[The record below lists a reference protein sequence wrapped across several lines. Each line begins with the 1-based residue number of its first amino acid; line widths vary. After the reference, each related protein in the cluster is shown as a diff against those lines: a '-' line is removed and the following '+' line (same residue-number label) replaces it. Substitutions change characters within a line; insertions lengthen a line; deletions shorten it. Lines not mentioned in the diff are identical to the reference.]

1 MEDREGSAMDKLFR
15 CALCAMLLLMVA
27 LPAAA
32 APAVERMIGAMIMV
46 GFRGLEAPRDLLE
59 AIRAGRV
66 GSVILF
72 DRDRQQGEP
81 RNIASP
87 SQVRALNASLRKA
100 AGGRLLIAVDQ
111 EGGRVARLKP
121 ARGFFP
127 LPSAREMGRMSTAD
141 VRALGRKSGG
151 QMRSLGFNVDLA
163 PVVDVQRSPVS
174 PGLGDMG
181 RLFGSSPSLVT
192 EKALAFAEGLGES
205 GVIPAL
211 KHFPGLGSASKDSH
225 FDLPDVTLT
234 WDRRELMP
242 YAAAFKNGWRGLV
255 MVAHVYNRR
264 LDAVLP
270 SSLSPRVVN
279 GLLRRELGFGG
290 VVISDDLQM
299 GAVARSYGIK
309 EMARLAIDAGCDILA
324 FGNNLRYEP
333 DLHDQ
338 AFRAVMELYAEG
350 RVSKSRLEQS
360 WRRIEALKAGLH

>member
-1 MEDREGSAMDKLFR
+1 
-15 CALCAMLLLMVA
+15 
-27 LPAAA
+27 A
-32 APAVERMIGAMIMV
+32 APSAERMIGSMIMV
-46 GFRGLEAPRDLLE
+46 GFRGLEAPPDLLA

-72 DRDRQQGEP
+72 DCDRQQGEP

-87 SQVRALNASLRKA
+87 SQVRALNASLQKA

-121 ARGFFP
+121 TRGFFP
-127 LPSAREMGRMSTAD
+127 LPSAQEMGRMKSSD
-141 VRALGRKSGG
+141 VRALGRKAGA

-181 RLFGSSPSLVT
+181 RLFGAGPSLVA
-192 EKALAFAEGLGES
+192 EKALAFAGGLSES
-205 GVIPAL
+205 GIIPAL

-225 FDLPDVTLT
+225 YDLPDVTRS
-234 WDRRELMP
+234 WDRRELLP
-242 YAAAFKNGWRGLV
+242 YSAAFKNGWRGLV

-264 LDAVLP
+264 LDPALP
-270 SSLSPRVVN
+270 SSLSPRVVDD
-279 GLLRRELGFGG
+279 LLRRELGFGG

-299 GAVARSYGIK
+299 GAVAGTYGIK

-333 DLHDQ
+333 DLHDL
-338 AFRAVMELYAEG
+338 AFRAVLELYREG
-350 RVSKSRLEQS
+350 SVSKARLEQS
-360 WRRIEALKAGLH
+360 WRRIEALRTGLR

>member
-1 MEDREGSAMDKLFR
+1 MDRLFR
-15 CALCAMLLLMVA
+15 CLLCALLLLAFA

-32 APAVERMIGAMIMV
+32 APSVERMIGAMIMV
-46 GFRGLEAPRDLLE
+46 GFRGLEAPPDLLA
-59 AIRAGRV
+59 AIRGGRV

-87 SQVRALNASLRKA
+87 SQVRALNASLQKA

-127 LPSAREMGRMSTAD
+127 LPPAREMGRMDTAD
-141 VRALGRKSGG
+141 VRALGRKSGA

-181 RLFGSSPSLVT
+181 RLFGGSPSLVA
-192 EKALAFAEGLGES
+192 EKALAFADGLIGA

-211 KHFPGLGSASKDSH
+211 KHFPGLGSASRDSH
-225 FDLPDVTLT
+225 FDLPDVTRT
-234 WDRRELMP
+234 WSRQELAP
-242 YAAAFKNGWRGLV
+242 YIAAFKKNWPGLV
-255 MVAHVYNRR
+255 MVAHVYNRQ
-264 LDAVLP
+264 LDAALP

-299 GAVARSYGIK
+299 GAVAKTYGIK
-309 EMARLAIDAGCDILA
+309 EMARLAIEAGCDILA

-333 DLHDQ
+333 DLHGQ
-338 AFRAVMELYAEG
+338 AFRAVWELYSEG
-350 RVSKSRLEQS
+350 SVSRGRLEQS
-360 WRRIEALKAGLH
+360 WRRIEALKAGLR